1 MSADWLSVHGSCGG
15 RGLHAWLRPGRHLNV
30 YIILLLT
37 LCVFNVWT
45 LVLTGSGTGSVILDF
60 AGRWVWGRGPRG
72 VVPGQLGGRSGEWMP
87 AVLMFTYGN
96 LMHVGHR
103 SAVLC
108 LLLTLLGFVLTLH
121 RTGNDFIN
129 LTENSDFV
137 LVNMSEELSLSRAAC
152 RGWVSRECKNLA
164 TTLEDPELNVVKLS
178 AAMDEFDK
186 RLTNLDDVQSRYE
199 LSLEDEDAILND
211 ITTAADFRDSAR
223 KVRTL
228 AADKFKELSG
238 DSDNKSAAHVSSFS
252 RTDVKLPK
260 LNLPVFNG
268 DVLQW
273 QSFWDQFVAAV
284 DSTDLPDV
292 SKFSYLRAS
301 LEGEPKAAIQGLS
314 LTSAHYALACKI
326 LKDRFGRKETIIFS
340 HIQKLLNLSVPSKCS
355 VSALWKL
362 NDDLQAHTR
371 SLATLGIDGDKYG
384 VILTPLILSRVPQ
397 ELRLKW
403 SRDGKGHE
411 SDLKFLLSFLEKEI
425 QWRERSQR
433 FQESL
438 GPSFK
443 SSVEERRPRVATASV
458 LQATSTVKPSKT
470 CCFCGKNHLTEKCF
484 KLSGSIQ
491 VKKDKLKSAGLCFR
505 CLLPGHIAKGCSVV
519 CRKCNGRH
527 HEIICGPPAVGPTSA
542 GVSNVSSPLSPPS
555 SGNVNV
561 SATHSSSTTSFVS
574 VANSTPPGD
583 MSASH
588 PSIALQFARVT
599 VHGSQGVTE
608 ATVMFDTGS
617 DRSYVTQDL
626 VNRVKPK
633 WVDSEP
639 VAFASFGS
647 GKPSKTDLR
656 HIFSVNLQDNHGTD
670 QPLLATAVDVI
681 CAPLSRPSLGRD
693 ILNSF
698 GDISFA
704 DHYETGSVVKID
716 ILIGMDSYW
725 RFVLPQ
731 VLCSEVADLIAQNSV
746 FGWIVSGCLS
756 SGSSAS
762 HCNVSHQL
770 LCVNV
775 CDDTVRS
782 FWELESVGIVSEDLE
797 SAVDPVLQEFE
808 NSVDFVDGRYEVKLP
823 WRRGS
828 SSRLQ
833 NNEKLAAI
841 RLQNLNRR
849 LTHEPELQVKYESV
863 IQNMWSSGIVEEVL
877 PHEQKVD
884 RPIFY
889 MPHRPV
895 VRKTAV
901 SSKVRPVFDA
911 SARGY
916 NGVSLNDCMEVGPN
930 LLSNLTEIM
939 LRFRRWCI
947 GISSDVEKAFL
958 QISVSEGDRDVH
970 RFLWN
975 LGGETKHMRFRRV
988 PFGNCASPF
997 LLNATIQHHLAKFP
1011 NSRVIEE
1018 LKDNLYVDDWL
1029 TGADSAEEGCKL
1041 IQEAS
1046 DVMNQAAMPLAKWVS
1061 NSPAVAEVLHRDFK
1075 DKFIDAELVK
1085 VLGMKWLATSDAFS
1099 FSIASLPDGLCIT
1112 KRIVLSYLSRLFD
1125 PLGIAAPFVMGI
1137 KCLFQDLWRAGFQWD
1152 DELPS
1157 EFRVQF
1163 LRWVDGL
1170 QVLQQW
1176 SIPRSYTGTGWSNIR
1191 GLALH
1196 AFGYASPRGYGA
1208 CVYLVAEKEDGSVVP
1223 SLVIA
1228 KTKLAPLKTVT
1239 LSRLELLA
1247 CLLFARLLT
1256 FVHDA
1261 LRLEKSLRYY
1271 CWSEADPSRWKAFV
1285 ANRVVEIQ
1293 TLTSP
1298 DRWFHCSGVE
1308 NPADLLT
1315 RGVTAEELIFSKVWL
1330 QGPKFLV
1337 ERRSDEVDLL
1347 EPSAVLCSVMAEETA
1362 SPVLIAATPGEN
1374 VFQVERWGKLTKAIR
1389 VVAWVLHFIFNSRHT
1404 QEDRRLGDV
1413 SYDEMQHARHVLI
1426 QQVQQQE
1433 FAAEVRALQ
1442 RGHLVAKSSPLA
1454 RLTPYLDDEGLLR
1467 VQGRLQFSS
1476 LPPDEKHP
1484 ILIPK
1489 SHFCSPVDAVSAF
1502 HHETCWCFHFDFR
1515 CSEKLLGVWFASH
1528 SQTSEKDVCVMPAPG
1543 LRSMYPTHGSVTWG
1557 VGESSSALCCDGSR
1571 PCGTTL
1577 LLWHSS
1583 EEILGSFVYMWCG
1596 ARCAPWT
1603 GWRSL
1608 DIWHGTSI
1616 SAPGGAQRSAQGD
1629 LFW

>member
-1 MSADWLSVHGSCGG
+1 
-15 RGLHAWLRPGRHLNV
+15 
-30 YIILLLT
+30 
-37 LCVFNVWT
+37 
-45 LVLTGSGTGSVILDF
+45 
-60 AGRWVWGRGPRG
+60 
-72 VVPGQLGGRSGEWMP
+72 
-87 AVLMFTYGN
+87 
-96 LMHVGHR
+96 
-103 SAVLC
+103 
-108 LLLTLLGFVLTLH
+108 
-121 RTGNDFIN
+121 
-129 LTENSDFV
+129 
-137 LVNMSEELSLSRAAC
+137 MSEELSRSRAAC
-152 RGWVSRECKNLA
+152 RGWVTWECKHLA
-164 TTLEDPELNVVKLS
+164 ATLEDPELNVVKLS

-228 AADKFKELSG
+228 ATEKFKELSG

-252 RTDVKLPK
+252 MTDVKLPK

-314 LTSAHYALACKI
+314 LTSAHYASACKI
-326 LKDRFGRKETIIFS
+326 LKDRFGHKETIIFT

-371 SLATLGIDGDKYG
+371 SLATLGVDGDKYG

-397 ELRLKW
+397 ELSLEW

-425 QWRERSQR
+425 QWRERSQM

-443 SSVEERRPRVATASV
+443 SSVEERRPRVATASA

-470 CCFCGKNHLTEKCF
+470 CCFCGKNHPTEKCF

-491 VKKDKLKSAGLCFR
+491 VKKEKLKSAGLCFR

-542 GVSNVSSPLSPPS
+542 GVSNVSSQPPQS
-555 SGNVNV
+555 SGNVNT
-561 SATHSSSTTSFVS
+561 SATRSSSTTSFVS

-583 MSASH
+583 MS
-588 PSIALQFARVT
+588 ALQFARVT

-626 VNRVKPK
+626 VNSVKPK

-647 GKPSKTDLR
+647 DKPSKTDLR
-656 HIFSVNLQDNHGTD
+656 HIFSVNLQDNHDTD

-681 CAPLSRPSLGRD
+681 CAPLSRPSLGHD

-731 VLCSEVADLIAQNSV
+731 VLYSEVADLIAQNSV

-770 LCVNV
+770 VCVNV

-782 FWELESVGIVSEDLE
+782 FWELESGGIVSEDLE
-797 SAVDPVLQEFE
+797 FAVDPVLQEFE

-823 WRRGS
+823 WRRGAS
-828 SSRLQ
+828 SCLQ

-849 LTHEPELQVKYESV
+849 LTHEPELQVKYDSV

-889 MPHRPV
+889 MPHRLV
-895 VRKTAV
+895 VRETAV
-901 SSKVRPVFDA
+901 SSKERPVFDA

-930 LLSNLTEIM
+930 LLSNLTEIL

-947 GISSDVEKAFL
+947 GISSDVEKDFL

-1018 LKDNLYVDDWL
+1018 LKDNLYIDDWL

-1041 IQEAS
+1041 
-1046 DVMNQAAMPLAKWVS
+1046 NQAAMPLAKWVS

-1075 DKFIDAELVK
+1075 DKFIDAESVK

-1099 FSIASLPDGLCIT
+1099 FSIASLPYGLCIT

-1125 PLGIAAPFVMGI
+1125 PLGIAAPYVMGT
-1137 KCLFQDLWRAGFQWD
+1137 KCLFQDLWRAGFLWD

-1196 AFGYASPRGYGA
+1196 VFGDASPRGYGT

-1228 KTKLAPLKTVT
+1228 KAKLAPLKTVT
-1239 LSRLELLA
+1239 LPRLELLA
-1247 CLLFARLLT
+1247 CLLSARLLT

-1271 CWSEADPSRWKAFV
+1271 CWSDSMVAISWIKADPSRWKAFV

-1293 TLTSP
+1293 TSTSP

-1337 ERRSDEVDLL
+1337 ERRSDEVDLF
-1347 EPSAVLCSVMAEETA
+1347 EPSAVLCSVMAGEVV
-1362 SPVLIAATPGEN
+1362 SPVVIAATPGEN
-1374 VFQVERWGKLTKAIR
+1374 VFQVERLGKLTKAIQ
-1389 VVAWVLHFIFNSRHT
+1389 VVAWVLRFIFNSRHK

-1413 SYDEMQHARHVLI
+1413 SYDEMQHARQVLI

-1433 FAAEVRALQ
+1433 FAAEVSALQ

-1476 LPPDEKHP
+1476 LPPDEKHL

-1489 SHFCSPVDAVSAF
+1489 SHFAVLLMRFQHFIMKHAGVSTLISAVRKNYWVF
-1502 HHETCWCFHFDFR
+1502 
-1515 CSEKLLGVWFASH
+1515 
-1528 SQTSEKDVCVMPAPG
+1528 G
-1543 LRSMYPTHGSVTWG
+1543 LRRIAKRVKRMCVSCQRQDSAACTQPMAPLPEERVNPAVPFAVTG
-1557 VGESSSALCCDGSR
+1557 LDHAGPLYCCDTPR
-1571 PCGTTL
+1571 KKYWVLLFTCGVMRAVHLELVDVLSTDDTVL
-1577 LLWHSS
+1577 AFRRL
-1583 EEILGSFVYMWCG
+1583 V
-1596 ARCAPWT
+1596 ARRGLP
-1603 GWRSL
+1603 
-1608 DIWHGTSI
+1608 
-1616 SAPGGAQRSAQGD
+1616 
-1629 LFW
+1629 